1 MKAFF
6 ALPVF
11 LAATVIAS
19 SQSQLLNGS
28 FALQGAAPKTEGHL
42 KATSVGGNPLHQQ
55 LDFWMTDPGQTTP
68 IKSYQVEMTKKLHVV
83 IVSSD
88 FRIFM
93 HVHPALAPS
102 GHLVLTQQ
110 FPAPGHYFIY
120 ADGLPKDLNHQV
132 FRFDLPIGKGAE
144 GQRNLQPTGMGVKIG
159 PYEVDLSTVRLH
171 AGTMSMIDVEILRDG
186 KPAQDLNPY
195 LGVPAHA
202 VFLNSGDLS
211 YVHTHPM
218 PMDQMDMSVE
228 PPPMPENAKSPSEM
242 MLHVGI
248 REPGSYRLWLQ
259 FRGGGQLYVA
269 EFTLSAV

>member
-6 ALPVF
+6 ALPAI
-11 LAATVIAS
+11 LAASVIAT
-19 SQSQLLNGS
+19 SQSQTLSGS
-28 FALQGAAPKTEGHL
+28 FALQGSSPQTDGHL
-42 KATSVGGNPLHQQ
+42 KATSMGGNPLHQR
-55 LDFWMTDPGQTTP
+55 LDFWMTDPGQTVP

-88 FRIFM
+88 FKTFM

-102 GHLVLTQQ
+102 GHLTLSQQ
-110 FPAPGHYFIY
+110 FPAPGHYFVY
-120 ADGLPKDLNHQV
+120 ADGLPRDLNHQV
-132 FRFDLPIGKGAE
+132 FRFDLPIGKGAAAE
-144 GQRNLQPTGMGVKIG
+144 RTIQSTGVGVKVG

-171 AGTMSMIDVEILRDG
+171 AGTMSMIGVEILRDG

-202 VFLNSGDLS
+202 VFLNSQDLS

-228 PPPMPENAKSPSEM
+228 PPPMSDNARSPSEM
-242 MLHVGI
+242 MLHVAI
-248 REPGSYRLWLQ
+248 RETGSYRLWLQ